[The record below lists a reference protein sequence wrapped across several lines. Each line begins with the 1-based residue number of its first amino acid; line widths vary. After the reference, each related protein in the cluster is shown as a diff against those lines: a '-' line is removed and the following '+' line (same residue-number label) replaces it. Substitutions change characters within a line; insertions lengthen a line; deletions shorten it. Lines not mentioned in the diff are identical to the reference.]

1 MIRSF
6 LSKALQP
13 PEEQAVINALESL
26 QQLVSLLCPK
36 KFYKPSVSIPFN
48 QVKQL
53 FIEQLFCF
61 VLFSYRKRWT
71 QMKT

>member
-26 QQLVSLLCPK
+26 QQLVSLFCPK

-48 QVKQL
+48 QVKQI
-53 FIEQLFCF
+53 FI
-61 VLFSYRKRWT
+61 
-71 QMKT
+71 